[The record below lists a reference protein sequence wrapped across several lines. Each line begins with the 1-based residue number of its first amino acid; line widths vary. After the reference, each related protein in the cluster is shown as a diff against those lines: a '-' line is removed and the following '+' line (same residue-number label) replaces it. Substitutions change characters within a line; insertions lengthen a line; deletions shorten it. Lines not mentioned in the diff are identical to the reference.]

1 VSVADDTRSA
11 IGDRR
16 EQVKSFDRPER
27 LNQGL
32 SIKDAVSE
40 VRETADLWK
49 VYRPEWLVKFTST
62 KAGDEGRA
70 ECGAFFMTKYA
81 ERVRDEDVEY
91 VPSSTVSP
99 SDWPWRLW
107 VRLPNVKGEFKH
119 RKDAEEFAS
128 HWSDAEVVSRNS
140 RDDYRLREYGTKK
153 LTAAQR
159 A

>member
-1 VSVADDTRSA
+1 VADDTRSA

-81 ERVRDEDVEY
+81 ERVRDEDVCRTSR
-91 VPSSTVSP
+91 VSSSTARTPRSSP
-99 SDWPWRLW
+99 VIGRTPRW
-107 VRLPNVKGEFKH
+107 
-119 RKDAEEFAS
+119 
-128 HWSDAEVVSRNS
+128 
-140 RDDYRLREYGTKK
+140 
-153 LTAAQR
+153 
-159 A
+159 